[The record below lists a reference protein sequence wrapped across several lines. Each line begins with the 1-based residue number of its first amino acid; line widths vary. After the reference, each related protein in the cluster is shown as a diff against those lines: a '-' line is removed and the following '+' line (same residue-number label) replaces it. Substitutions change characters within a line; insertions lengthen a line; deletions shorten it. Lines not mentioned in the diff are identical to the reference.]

1 MNPSFRNALGA
12 AALFVSALTH
22 AGFNEGMD
30 AYSHGDFPAALKE
43 FKAVADSGD
52 RYAQFNL
59 GVMHALGQGVRKD
72 EEAAVVWYRKAAEQG
87 LAWAQFN
94 LGQAYE
100 EAFGVLRDEAVAVN
114 WYRKAAEQ
122 DYPRAQFNL
131 GLMYARGLGV
141 KPDIVQAYKWFH
153 LAALGGEPYAERN
166 RDNAEKKMTARQINQ
181 AITQAQSWSPK

>member
-1 MNPSFRNALGA
+1 MNPYLRNALGA
-12 AALFVSALTH
+12 AALFVSALVQ
-22 AGFNEGMD
+22 AGFNEGLD
-30 AYSHGDFPAALKE
+30 AYSHEDFPVALKE
-43 FKAVADSGD
+43 FKALADSGD

-72 EEAAVVWYRKAAEQG
+72 EEAAIGWYRKAAEQG
-87 LAWAQFN
+87 LASAQFN

-100 EAFGVLRDEAVAVN
+100 EAYGVSRDEAVAVN
-114 WYRKAAEQ
+114 WYRKAADQ
-122 DYPRAQFNL
+122 DYSRAQFNL

-166 RDNAEKKMTARQINQ
+166 RNNAEKKMTAKQIDQ
-181 AITQAQSWSPK
+181 AITQAKAWSPK